1 MPAGTGATLVA
12 RGFKASGY
20 KKPEHVPERQGILT
34 ALGNVLELPQYL
46 QPLLNSADA
55 LDAAVCVLAGFD
67 FLSGACP
74 APADPER
81 ARKEGWIWVR
91 SPST

>member
-67 FLSGACP
+67 FLS
-74 APADPER
+74 
-81 ARKEGWIWVR
+81 
-91 SPST
+91 